1 MIDVMTIPMRE
12 VSLPAELCE
21 AVERRFGKQFAT
33 VEEFLVF
40 VMTELVRDKAY
51 QMDQNDQ
58 RMIAARLRD
67 LGYI

>member
-1 MIDVMTIPMRE
+1 MSLPMRE
-12 VSLPAELCE
+12 VRLPKELCE
-21 AVERRFGKQFAT
+21 AVEQRFGKQFAT

-40 VMTELVRDKAY
+40 VMTELVRDTAY